1 MVGGGE
7 AVCSGTVMR
16 DSLSEAAVSN
26 GEAADSNGI
35 VIAGTET
42 RYRGGWKRIDWLIPG
57 VARLISVAWLISI
70 QVFTTLYIT
79 LLFNALFIT
88 SLFVTTMF
96 FINGICCPLTHGRL
110 DRLGCKMKC

>member
-1 MVGGGE
+1 MSAGDGAG
-7 AVCSGTVMR
+7 
-16 DSLSEAAVSN
+16 DSMSEAAVSN

-70 QVFTTLYIT
+70 QVFTD
-79 LLFNALFIT
+79 
-88 SLFVTTMF
+88 
-96 FINGICCPLTHGRL
+96 RL
-110 DRLGCKMKC
+110 DCKMKG